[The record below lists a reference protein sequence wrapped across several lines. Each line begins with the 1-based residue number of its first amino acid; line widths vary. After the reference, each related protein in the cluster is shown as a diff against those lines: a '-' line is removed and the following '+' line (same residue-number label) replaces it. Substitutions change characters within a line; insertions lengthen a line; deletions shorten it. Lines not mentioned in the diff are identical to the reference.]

1 MSTLSKSS
9 IVIAAG
15 PTSAIYEA
23 LVSKC
28 YLIIPL
34 LDPCDKINLL
44 NCKIPNNN
52 YAIAKN
58 FDEFCSVLNQILN
71 NKKLLN

>member
-1 MSTLSKSS
+1 MQFK
-9 IVIAAG
+9 
-15 PTSAIYEA
+15 A

-44 NCKIPNNN
+44 NCKIPKKN
-52 YAIAKN
+52 YTIAKN
-58 FDEFCSVLNQILN
+58 FDEFCSILSQILD
-71 NKKLLN
+71 NKKVIKLKK